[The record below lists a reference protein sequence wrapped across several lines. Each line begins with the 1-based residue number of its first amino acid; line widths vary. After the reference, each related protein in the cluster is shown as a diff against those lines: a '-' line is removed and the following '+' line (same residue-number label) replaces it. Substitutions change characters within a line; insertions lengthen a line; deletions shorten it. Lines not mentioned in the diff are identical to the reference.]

1 MDFYVGSEMNY
12 RCAGKLHHLNQT
24 YSKIP
29 LICDQNLIC
38 VEGFQQVGT
47 THDLTGNSY
56 LFSYFMCVIPGF
68 SLEYIYFLKLDI
80 SFVCEQN
87 LWFLC
92 TAYAFKETT
101 IKTLK

>member
-12 RCAGKLHHLNQT
+12 RSAGKLHHVNQT
-24 YSKIP
+24 YRKIP
-29 LICDQNLIC
+29 LISDLNLIC
-38 VEGFQQVGT
+38 EGEVFQQVGT

-80 SFVCEQN
+80 IFVCEQT
-87 LWFLC
+87 LWFQC
-92 TAYAFKETT
+92 TAYAFKETM
-101 IKTLK
+101 I